1 MCHFTFSFYIFFSY
15 SQNTD
20 FSVAS
25 CPLLILFLVHWWTF
39 GGFHILHSALLVYLE
54 VHWDPYFQGDL
65 EILINGYDWSARIG
79 LIGKQFEWEGFRTH
93 FKARHSPWSK
103 STLLTTPEFIL
114 TLVNMAY
121 EYSANVNAKM
131 RIDPSLK
138 WSQKGS
144 LTMTQDKKK

>member
-93 FKARHSPWSK
+93 FKARHSPWSIQVN
-103 STLLTTPEFIL
+103 LTDYTRVYFNLSKYGVWIFSKCQCQNEDRPQPQVIPERKFD
-114 TLVNMAY
+114 ND
-121 EYSANVNAKM
+121 S
-131 RIDPSLK
+131 R
-138 WSQKGS
+138 
-144 LTMTQDKKK
+144 